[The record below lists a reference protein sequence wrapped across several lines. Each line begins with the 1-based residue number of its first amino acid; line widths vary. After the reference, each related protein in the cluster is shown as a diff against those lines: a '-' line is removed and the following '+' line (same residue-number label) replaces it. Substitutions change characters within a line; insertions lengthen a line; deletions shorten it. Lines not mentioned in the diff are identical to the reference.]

1 MAQKVR
7 ARGPCTKRRFPM
19 LAMPYGNASSCSRA
33 PGDACSAAVA
43 QRLDEGAL
51 GCCRVPAIRPEQIY
65 RAAHALGALDP
76 ELDQFAA
83 LQLVGA
89 HHPRHEPD
97 PQPRLDGALD
107 RLVRV
112 EFPALRWPITDPGQ
126 LTVRDRPRA
135 RAALAHEQGLAREV
149 VEADPPAPNLQ
160 PAGPRDADELVIE
173 EGLRSNAIRQ
183 VHLTGEPE
191 RHVASCDLV
200 GHRRARTDHNLDVD
214 VRMSIGEA
222 LKDRWQ
228 HVAARRRRSGEGQR
242 SSLGTPQ
249 RTQIVLHPLERV
261 EHPRAVARH
270 YLAGVREPA
279 RPSVSL
285 DQLLPDGSLER
296 LQVLGGR
303 RLTHPARIRRRRDR
317 SAPAELDEQPEPRR
331 FERINYAGRER
342 HLYEGC
348 TRSITRI
355 ELRHTLER
363 RNLDARQP
371 DDAGLLL
378 VGQRA
383 PGGFPRRAVID
394 RR

>member
-7 ARGPCTKRRFPM
+7 ARGPCTKSRFPM

-83 LQLVGA
+83 LQLVGD
-89 HHPRHEPD
+89 HHSRHEPD
-97 PQPRLDGALD
+97 PQPRLPAAPHLPHPTPPPPPRLDGALD

-200 GHRRARTDHNLDVD
+200 GHRRARADYDLDVD

-249 RTQIVLHPLERV
+249 RTKVLLHPLE
-261 EHPRAVARH
+261 
-270 YLAGVREPA
+270 G
-279 RPSVSL
+279 
-285 DQLLPDGSLER
+285 
-296 LQVLGGR
+296 
-303 RLTHPARIRRRRDR
+303 
-317 SAPAELDEQPEPRR
+317 
-331 FERINYAGRER
+331 
-342 HLYEGC
+342 
-348 TRSITRI
+348 
-355 ELRHTLER
+355 
-363 RNLDARQP
+363 
-371 DDAGLLL
+371 
-378 VGQRA
+378 
-383 PGGFPRRAVID
+383 
-394 RR
+394 